1 MDQPLEILRTFLEK
15 RENFKKNLK
24 FMEETKKIVKGQDA
38 QELFVKLRKQIDQ
51 LFIVNCVKKKIKY
64 RIDQNYLSI
73 YKLAK

>member
-1 MDQPLEILRTFLEK
+1 
-15 RENFKKNLK
+15 
-24 FMEETKKIVKGQDA
+24 MEETKKIVKGQDA